1 MYALSCMPVRT
12 SHACTGPSA
21 LLAPNT
27 TSSRKSDTAAIAG
40 AESGGAPLEM
50 AEAHFFHTGSRLL
63 VVPCR
68 TSIWSA
74 LEWRKKVLPSFRADL
89 RMRVQG
95 GAAFLNA
102 RD

>member
-50 AEAHFFHTGSRLL
+50 AEAHFFTQAL
-63 VVPCR
+63 VCSSFLAGQVGKRKAEESPPVF
-68 TSIWSA
+68 SGVSA
-74 LEWRKKVLPSFRADL
+74 MARPGWRGDF
-89 RMRVQG
+89 
-95 GAAFLNA
+95 
-102 RD
+102 

>member
-21 LLAPNT
+21 LLAPST

-50 AEAHFFHTGSRLL
+50 AEAHFFHTASRRSS
-63 VVPCR
+63 PD
-68 TSIWSA
+68 SIKSA
-74 LEWRKKVLPSFRADL
+74 RKRRKKVLSSFRAGSA
-89 RMRVQG
+89 MACPG
-95 GAAFLNA
+95 GAALF
-102 RD
+102 

>member
-21 LLAPNT
+21 LLAPST

-50 AEAHFFHTGSRLL
+50 AEAHFFHTGSRRSLPDFHQ
-63 VVPCR
+63 VAKDMKER
-68 TSIWSA
+68 
-74 LEWRKKVLPSFRADL
+74 RKKVLPSFRADL
-89 RMRVQG
+89 RWRVQG
-95 GAAFLNA
+95 GA
-102 RD
+102 